1 MEGFV
6 FIQTQVEQT
15 NEAARQIAAL
25 DGILTLEIVTGAYDL
40 VARARRNCEHDLV
53 RCLEEEIETVPGVT
67 RVLVCP
73 LESHARIWEMG
84 VHQPALVGAGG

>member
-6 FIQTQVEQT
+6 FIQTQREYVE
-15 NEAARQIAAL
+15 EAARRIAAV
-25 DGILTLEIVTGAYDL
+25 DGVLTVGAVTGAYDL

-53 RCLEEEIETVPGVT
+53 RCLEEEIESVPGVT

-84 VHQPALVGAGG
+84 VRQPALVGTGG